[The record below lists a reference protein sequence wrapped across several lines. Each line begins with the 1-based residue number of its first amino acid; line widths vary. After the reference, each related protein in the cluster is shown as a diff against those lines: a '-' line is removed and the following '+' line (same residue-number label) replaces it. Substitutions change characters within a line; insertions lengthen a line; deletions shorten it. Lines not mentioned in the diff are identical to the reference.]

1 MAINRAASAPPFRA
15 HCLDIGNEVRLHGV
29 AEAIRGLGRRAL
41 EFKARQSTS
50 AAAFLAP
57 RQRCLEGG
65 KCASSLPLH
74 CPTPQ
79 VDVRDRPAVEK
90 AVARA
95 AEELGGLRIMV
106 ANAGI
111 LGRLQHADKVSR
123 AVRGCGAGG
132 GLLLLS
138 RGVPAF
144 CISSL
149 CGALL
154 RLSELASLCSLKQV
168 WHDVMETNVA
178 GV

>member
-132 GLLLLS
+132 GCCCCQGACLPS
-138 RGVPAF
+138 ASPA
-144 CISSL
+144 CAAL
-149 CGALL
+149 C
-154 RLSELASLCSLKQV
+154 SASLNLPPSALSSRCG
-168 WHDVMETNVA
+168 MM
-178 GV
+178 